1 MNFQDDEASTSR
13 RTGRRRSTRSR
24 PNGNTDY
31 DASGEWRGERRS
43 SRLGATSEMLL
54 DGPPPPKR
62 ARTVDSNVSATSADP
77 PPQQANSIPKAKVNG
92 AAALK
97 PTETVVETVAGKK
110 KSKFWF
116 YAVEPV
122 NPPPVAAAHDPLP
135 SGSSNGTAPPSTSN
149 GYYSGAE
156 PIAEDTDYPPSLNGD
171 NYVHSEEASRS
182 SSHVDMDES

>member
-1 MNFQDDEASTSR
+1 MNFQDDEPSTSR
-13 RTGRRRSTRSR
+13 RTGRRRSTRTR
-24 PNGNTDY
+24 PNGNTEY
-31 DASGEWRGERRS
+31 DGTSEWRGERRS
-43 SRLGATSEMLL
+43 SRLGATADMQL
-54 DGPPPPKR
+54 DAPPPKR
-62 ARTVDSNVSATSADP
+62 ARTVDSNASATSTDFTLN
-77 PPQQANSIPKAKVNG
+77 QSNSRTKVNG

-122 NPPPVAAAHDPLP
+122 NPLPAPVPVNDPLP
-135 SGSSNGTAPPSTSN
+135 SESSNGTGPPSTSN

-156 PIAEDTDYPPSLNGD
+156 PMAEDTDYPPSTNGD
-171 NYVHSEEASRS
+171 NYENSIDASRS